1 MRRTILN
8 FLALFLV
15 LALQPVAIQAQSSSN
30 VKKDKRVQKFEN
42 WQNCDLKKDKKNGVS
57 TDLAYSELLK
67 GKTSTEI
74 VVAVIDGGVDIYH
87 EDLKDVIWTNPKEIP
102 GNGIDDDNNGY
113 IDDIHG
119 WSFLGTGKKGSLVY
133 ETLEITREYGRL
145 MKRYGI
151 KEKEALPAKDTVEAR
166 YCNYIKEKI
175 SNQADFSYFM
185 KIRENFSKKYN
196 NARDNYNY
204 FSTLKTNWEKSELE
218 MKKYLNKDTITAS
231 DIKSMDVPKSSSI
244 YGYSDYLKRVSKYYS
259 KSTIDGAYDYFDKQ
273 YKQYNLNSD
282 ARKAVGDD
290 PENFNDTKYGNNDV
304 KGDRPFHGTMVS
316 GIIAA
321 KRNNNIGMNGVA
333 DNVKIMAILVVP
345 DGDERDKDVA
355 LAIRYATDN
364 GAKIINMSF
373 GKEFSPN
380 KKEVLEAMEY
390 AAAHNVLL
398 VHAAGNE
405 SMSNDTTMHYPS
417 VYMDK
422 SSKAIPSFIEVGAS
436 TIYKNKKLP
445 ASFSNYGPT
454 TVDIF
459 APGEDIYTT
468 NPESTYD
475 IASGTSFSCPL
486 VSGVAALVWSY
497 YPQLTAKQVKEIIIA
512 SGVSYS
518 DLKVIRPSDEKK
530 APKIKFGQL
539 SISGKV
545 VNVYQ
550 ALKLAETYKN

>member
-8 FLALFLV
+8 FLVLFLV
-15 LALQPVAIQAQSSSN
+15 LALQPIAIQAQSSSN
-30 VKKDKRVQKFEN
+30 VTKDKRVQKFEN

-67 GKTSTEI
+67 GKSSTEI
-74 VVAVIDGGVDIYH
+74 VVAVIDGGVDIFH
-87 EDLKDVIWTNPKEIP
+87 EDLKEVIWTNPKEIA

-145 MKRYGI
+145 NKKYGNKSKKEIPAADMKEYTYYADI
-151 KEKEALPAKDTVEAR
+151 KERFTYKKNEVSEMFVIYKKIKDNWDDAEAEVKGFLKKDTV
-166 YCNYIKEKI
+166 
-175 SNQADFSYFM
+175 
-185 KIRENFSKKYN
+185 
-196 NARDNYNY
+196 
-204 FSTLKTNWEKSELE
+204 LL
-218 MKKYLNKDTITAS
+218 S
-231 DIKSMDVPKSSSI
+231 DLKSMKAPEGSVAKYSAEYLLKLMKQGINKSAI
-244 YGYSDYLKRVSKYYS
+244 EAGL
-259 KSTIDGAYDYFDKQ
+259 DYFEKESE
-273 YKQYNLNSD
+273 YRYNVDLN

-290 PENFNDTKYGNNDV
+290 PNNFNDTKYGNNDV
-304 KGDRPFHGTMVS
+304 KGDRSNHGTMVS

-333 DNVKIMAILVVP
+333 DNVKIMALLVVP

-390 AAAHNVLL
+390 ATAHNVLL

-405 SMSNDTTMHYPS
+405 SLSNDSTMHYPS

-436 TIYKNKKLP
+436 TINKNKKLP
-445 ASFSNYGPT
+445 ANFSNYGPT

-468 NPESTYD
+468 NPESTYE
-475 IASGTSFSCPL
+475 IASGTSFSAPL
-486 VSGVAALVWSY
+486 VSGIAALIWSY

-512 SGVSYS
+512 SGISYA
-518 DLKVIRPSDEKK
+518 DLTVVRPSNERK